1 LAALSPRRGGFWER
15 GWRTGVAFIY
25 GRQRKVRWKE
35 VVCLWRVL
43 GHEVPVKAVIAG
55 VEGYKKRFTLVI
67 SAVEL
72 TGLQM
77 VELFA
82 ARFRQEKDQP
92 HYTSKHRWC
101 GAGTSDYH
109 QRRGAA

>member
-1 LAALSPRRGGFWER
+1 MDEGVAGGS
-15 GWRTGVAFIY
+15 AFIY

-43 GHEVPVKAVIAG
+43 GHEVPVKAVVAN
-55 VEGYKKRFTLVI
+55 VEGYKKRFTLVT

-82 ARFRQEKDQP
+82 RG
-92 HYTSKHRWC
+92 S
-101 GAGTSDYH
+101 G
-109 QRRGAA
+109 RRTGSAT